1 MSKIS
6 TYDEIPQPTL
16 DDYLIGTDV
25 SDSDNTKNFKIEDI
39 VALSNPYKVYTS
51 LLTDNSGTID
61 SIVLQNNLGTITWEK
76 ISDSLVKATSDGL
89 FTANKTFLLI
99 QGSVNSSDGA
109 LFVVRINDNELDVVI
124 PTATFLDDTSFEVRV
139 YN

>member
-76 ISDSLVKATSDGL
+76 ISDSWVKATSDGL
-89 FTANKTFLLI
+89 FIAGKTFLLI
-99 QGSVNSSDGA
+99 QGSTNTTDGA
-109 LFVVRINDNELDVVI
+109 LFVVRISDNELMVVI
-124 PTATFLDDTSFEVRV
+124 PAATFLDDTSFEVRV

>member
-76 ISDSLVKATSDGL
+76 ISDSWVKATSDGL
-89 FTANKTFLLI
+89 FIAGKTFLLI
-99 QGSVNSSDGA
+99 QGSTNTTDGSI
-109 LFVVRINDNELDVVI
+109 FVVRISDNELMVVI
-124 PTATFLDDTSFEVRV
+124 PAATFLDDTSFEVRV